1 VRVVYET
8 KAKPSRNGST
18 TTFDNGRFSLRKLGT
33 GDSVLDSQRRAKKMT
48 VSQKGRSDKKKPKYD
63 T

>member
-1 VRVVYET
+1 MKR
-8 KAKPSRNGST
+8 KPSQAAMARLDNNLRQRTFFST
-18 TTFDNGRFSLRKLGT
+18 QAGT